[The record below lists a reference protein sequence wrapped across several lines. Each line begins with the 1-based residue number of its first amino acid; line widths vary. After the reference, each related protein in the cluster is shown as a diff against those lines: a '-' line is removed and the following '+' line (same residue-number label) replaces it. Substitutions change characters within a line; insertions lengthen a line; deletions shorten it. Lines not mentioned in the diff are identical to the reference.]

1 MDTPAA
7 SVNTPVTI
15 ALELLAFAL
24 LLFLT
29 FAVSLL
35 LCPYIYTDVLSGSW
49 GNINTPF
56 RRVMMLGFFWW
67 VPLAWMLCCLALRPA
82 RKKAY
87 FLSLAFYVGLSYV
100 YGCLMVFCH
109 SWYLVSLSDAYLLIF
124 IFPMLHHL
132 LWVPFLLLFNAWLS
146 FGRLPVAPMTA
157 RRFGRHALV
166 ALAVLWVIAVGMT
179 LPPLL

>member
-1 MDTPAA
+1 MDTHAA

-35 LCPYIYTDVLSGSW
+35 LCPYIYTDVLYW
-49 GNINTPF
+49 GNISDNPF
-56 RRVMMLGFFWW
+56 RRVMMLGFLWW

-100 YGCLMVFCH
+100 YGYLMVFCH
-109 SWYLVSLSDAYLLIF
+109 SWYLVGLCDANLLIL